1 MAGHI
6 RSHNRFMEILDA
18 IMPIADGMPDYKE
31 PFALPAEHELNTAFV
46 MEDLPHSENGQGY
59 AWAVSQESW
68 ELKPYEPSEPTAALK
83 RETEEELRAAE
94 AELKAFVEKCQEGA
108 VHRSD
113 KEKATKKARLE
124 KNVNNLKEKL
134 KNQ

>member
-1 MAGHI
+1 MEVKSNGQFMHELDEEDMKIAGMDEYSLPAGHVL
-6 RSHNRFMEILDA
+6 N
-18 IMPIADGMPDYKE
+18 IAFFE
-31 PFALPAEHELNTAFV
+31 ES
-46 MEDLPHSENGQGY
+46 DLENGQGY
-59 AWAVSQESW
+59 AWAESPESW
-68 ELKPYEPSEPTAALK
+68 ELKPYEPSEPTTALK

-94 AELKAFVEKCQEGA
+94 AELKTFVEKCEEGA

-113 KEKATKKARLE
+113 KEKAKKKARLE